1 MITLNEIMGKKN
13 VKTVMNDLYKKSY
26 NKRAFIEFQKYYE
39 NNKQIIRQ
47 EIENNKY
54 QPENI
59 ILKEIINYKGKRRL
73 VSILNIKDKFISKL
87 LLEVLEKY
95 IAPNFSENSF
105 AYQKGKGTTQAIL
118 KIKKLVEEGNEIV
131 GKIDI
136 KDYFD
141 TINHEKLLKMMQ
153 DVKIER
159 RVIELIN
166 KFIKCKVDYQY
177 STYTKTQGII
187 QGSPLSAILSN
198 IYLDS
203 FDKELDKLNIKY
215 IRYCDD
221 INIFGKDKKEVYST
235 IKFIEKRLKEQ
246 YLLNINH
253 NKTEITN
260 VFYTK
265 FLGYKLIK
273 NKFGVEIVKISKE
286 VQYTNRWRTNSLEKI
301 NNEYHIV
308 NEGILSQSD
317 YTILFENKNKK
328 VYIPIEATK
337 ILNIYSNI
345 IINSNFFNLMNSKN
359 IIVNLFDKH
368 NRYIGKFIPNNTRK
382 SCLLLLKQVEIYND
396 YNKRMNMAKD
406 ILSSEIYNLK
416 SNLKYYNRR
425 YNHDIKEKIK
435 LIEKAE
441 KEINLIK
448 EHEKLLLCEARIKG
462 IYYSCF
468 NEILQNEKF
477 KFIKRSK
484 RPPQDPINALISFGN
499 TLLYNYIAKEI
510 YKTKLDIRIAYLHSS
525 NNRYESLNLDLADIF
540 KPIIVD
546 KIIFKLINKKIINDR
561 LHFENINGGGYLT
574 GEGKNIVINE
584 FYKKIKDI
592 TTIGNN
598 KMSYE
603 KIIRKEIYKL
613 SNSIMNEEKYKAFKY
628 Y

>member
-1 MITLNEIMGKKN
+1 MGKQN

-26 NKRAFIEFQKYYE
+26 SKRAFIEFQKYYE

-59 ILKEIINYKGKRRL
+59 ILKEIINYRGKRRS

-95 IAPNFSENSF
+95 IAPDFSENSF

-153 DVKIER
+153 NVKIER

-301 NNEYHIV
+301 NNEYHII

-435 LIEKAE
+435 LIEKTE

-525 NNRYESLNLDLADIF
+525 NNSYESLNLDLADIF

-561 LHFENINGGGYLT
+561 LHFENINGGVYLT

-598 KMSYE
+598 KTSYE

>member
-1 MITLNEIMGKKN
+1 MITLNEIMGKQN

-26 NKRAFIEFQKYYE
+26 SKRAFIEFQKYYE

-59 ILKEIINYKGKRRL
+59 ILKEIINYRGKRRL

-95 IAPNFSENSF
+95 IAPDFSENSF

-118 KIKKLVEEGNEIV
+118 KINKLVEEGNEIV

-561 LHFENINGGGYLT
+561 LHFENINGGVYLT

>member
-1 MITLNEIMGKKN
+1 MITLNEIMGKQN

-26 NKRAFIEFQKYYE
+26 SKRAFIEFQKYYE

-187 QGSPLSAILSN
+187 QGSTLSAILSN

-301 NNEYHIV
+301 NNEYHII

-345 IINSNFFNLMNSKN
+345 IINSNFFNLMNSKD

-484 RPPQDPINALISFGN
+484 RPPQDPINALISFGK

>member
-13 VKTVMNDLYKKSY
+13 VKIVLNDLYKKS
-26 NKRAFIEFQKYYE
+26 NRKKAFIEFQKYYE

-166 KFIKCKVDYQY
+166 KFIKCKVVYQY

-435 LIEKAE
+435 LIEKTE

-525 NNRYESLNLDLADIF
+525 NNSYESLNLDLADIF

-561 LHFENINGGGYLT
+561 LHFENINGGVYLT

-598 KMSYE
+598 KTSYE

>member
-1 MITLNEIMGKKN
+1 MITLNEIMGKQN

-26 NKRAFIEFQKYYE
+26 SKRAFIEFQKYYE

-301 NNEYHIV
+301 NNEYHII

-484 RPPQDPINALISFGN
+484 RLPQDPINALISFGN

-561 LHFENINGGGYLT
+561 LHFENINGGVYLT

>member
-1 MITLNEIMGKKN
+1 MITLNEIMGKQN

-26 NKRAFIEFQKYYE
+26 SKRAFIEFQKYYE

-425 YNHDIKEKIK
+425 YNHDIKGKIK

-525 NNRYESLNLDLADIF
+525 NNRYESLNLDLANIF

-561 LHFENINGGGYLT
+561 LHFENINGGVYLT

>member
-1 MITLNEIMGKKN
+1 MITLNEIMGKQN

-26 NKRAFIEFQKYYE
+26 SKRAFIEFQKYYE

-260 VFYTK
+260 VFYTI

-435 LIEKAE
+435 LIEKTE

-525 NNRYESLNLDLADIF
+525 NNRYESLNLDLANIF

-561 LHFENINGGGYLT
+561 LHFENINGGVYLT

>member
-1 MITLNEIMGKKN
+1 MITLNEIMGKQN

-26 NKRAFIEFQKYYE
+26 SKRAFIEFQKYYE

-59 ILKEIINYKGKRRL
+59 ILKEIINYRGKRRS

-95 IAPNFSENSF
+95 IAPDFSENSF

-118 KIKKLVEEGNEIV
+118 KINKLVEEGNEIV

-435 LIEKAE
+435 LIEKTE

-525 NNRYESLNLDLADIF
+525 NNRYESLNLDLANIF

-561 LHFENINGGGYLT
+561 LHFENINGGVYLT

>member
-13 VKTVMNDLYKKSY
+13 VKIVLNDLYKKS
-26 NKRAFIEFQKYYE
+26 NSKKAFIEFQKYYE

-95 IAPNFSENSF
+95 IAPNFSENSY

-301 NNEYHIV
+301 NNEYHII

-561 LHFENINGGGYLT
+561 LHFENINGGVYLT

>member
-1 MITLNEIMGKKN
+1 MITLNEIMGKQN

-26 NKRAFIEFQKYYE
+26 SKRAFIEFQKYYE

-95 IAPNFSENSF
+95 IAPDFSENSY

-301 NNEYHIV
+301 NNEYHII

-317 YTILFENKNKK
+317 YTILFENKKKK

-345 IINSNFFNLMNSKN
+345 IINSDFFNLMNSKD

-561 LHFENINGGGYLT
+561 LHFENINGGVYLT

>member
-26 NKRAFIEFQKYYE
+26 SKRAFIEFQKYYE

-435 LIEKAE
+435 LIEKTE

-525 NNRYESLNLDLADIF
+525 NNRYESLNLDLANIF

-561 LHFENINGGGYLT
+561 LHFENINGGVYLT

>member
-1 MITLNEIMGKKN
+1 MITLNEIMGKQN

-26 NKRAFIEFQKYYE
+26 SKRAFIEFQKYYE

-301 NNEYHIV
+301 NNEYHII

-345 IINSNFFNLMNSKN
+345 IINSNFFNLMNSKD

-546 KIIFKLINKKIINDR
+546 KIIFKLINKKIINYR

>member
-1 MITLNEIMGKKN
+1 MITLNEIMGKQN

-26 NKRAFIEFQKYYE
+26 SKRAFIEFQKYYE

-166 KFIKCKVDYQY
+166 KFIKCKVVYQY

-221 INIFGKDKKEVYST
+221 INIFGKDKKEVYNT
-235 IKFIEKRLKEQ
+235 IKFIEKKLKEQ
-246 YLLNINH
+246 YLLNIN
-253 NKTEITN
+253 NKKTEITN
-260 VFYTK
+260 AFYTK

-273 NKFGVEIVKISKE
+273 NKFGVEIVKITKE
-286 VQYTNRWRTNSLEKI
+286 VKYTNRWRTNSLEKI
-301 NNEYHIV
+301 NNEYHII

-561 LHFENINGGGYLT
+561 LHFENINGGVYLT

-598 KMSYE
+598 KTSYE

>member
-1 MITLNEIMGKKN
+1 MITLNEIMGKQN

-26 NKRAFIEFQKYYE
+26 SKRAFIEFQKYYE

-253 NKTEITN
+253 NQTEITN
-260 VFYTK
+260 VFYTI

-301 NNEYHIV
+301 NNEYHII

-561 LHFENINGGGYLT
+561 LHFENINGGVYLT

>member
-1 MITLNEIMGKKN
+1 MITLNEIMGKQN

-26 NKRAFIEFQKYYE
+26 SKRAFIEFQKYYE

-301 NNEYHIV
+301 NNEYHII

-435 LIEKAE
+435 LIEKTE

-525 NNRYESLNLDLADIF
+525 NNRYESLNLDLANIF

-561 LHFENINGGGYLT
+561 LHFENINGGVYLT

>member
-1 MITLNEIMGKKN
+1 MITLNEIMGKQN

-26 NKRAFIEFQKYYE
+26 SKRAFIEFQKYYE

-253 NKTEITN
+253 NQTEITN
-260 VFYTK
+260 VFYTI

-301 NNEYHIV
+301 NNEYHII

-435 LIEKAE
+435 LIEKTE

-561 LHFENINGGGYLT
+561 LHFENINGGVYLT

>member
-1 MITLNEIMGKKN
+1 MITLNEIMGKQN

-26 NKRAFIEFQKYYE
+26 SKRAFIEFQKYYE

-95 IAPNFSENSF
+95 IAPNFSENSY

-301 NNEYHIV
+301 NNEYHII

-435 LIEKAE
+435 LIEKTE

-561 LHFENINGGGYLT
+561 LHFENINGGVYLT

>member
-118 KIKKLVEEGNEIV
+118 KIKKLVEEGKEIV

-221 INIFGKDKKEVYST
+221 INIFGKDKKEVYNT

-253 NKTEITN
+253 NQTEITN

-301 NNEYHIV
+301 NNEYHII

-435 LIEKAE
+435 LIEKTE

-561 LHFENINGGGYLT
+561 LHFENINGGVYLT

>member
-1 MITLNEIMGKKN
+1 MITLNEIMGKQN

-26 NKRAFIEFQKYYE
+26 SKKAFIEFQKYYE

-118 KIKKLVEEGNEIV
+118 KIKKLVEEGKEIV

-141 TINHEKLLKMMQ
+141 TINHEKLSKMMQ
-153 DVKIER
+153 DVKIEKS
-159 RVIELIN
+159 VIELIN

-525 NNRYESLNLDLADIF
+525 NNSYESLNLDLADIF

-561 LHFENINGGGYLT
+561 LHFENINGGVYLT

>member
-1 MITLNEIMGKKN
+1 MITLNEIMGKQN

-26 NKRAFIEFQKYYE
+26 SKRAFIEFQKYYE

-301 NNEYHIV
+301 NNEYHII

>member
-13 VKTVMNDLYKKSY
+13 VKIVLNDLYKKS
-26 NKRAFIEFQKYYE
+26 NRKKAFIEFQKYYE

-166 KFIKCKVDYQY
+166 KFIKCKVVYQY

-221 INIFGKDKKEVYST
+221 INIFGKDKKEVYNT
-235 IKFIEKRLKEQ
+235 IKFIEKKLKEQ
-246 YLLNINH
+246 YLLNIN
-253 NKTEITN
+253 NKKTEITN
-260 VFYTK
+260 AFYTK

-425 YNHDIKEKIK
+425 YNHDIKGKIK

-499 TLLYNYIAKEI
+499 TLLYNYITKEI

-546 KIIFKLINKKIINDR
+546 KMIFKLINKKIINDN
-561 LHFENINGGGYLT
+561 LHFENINGGVYLT

-584 FYKKIKDI
+584 FYKKIRDMI
-592 TTIGNN
+592 TIGNN

>member
-1 MITLNEIMGKKN
+1 MITLNEIMGKQN

-26 NKRAFIEFQKYYE
+26 SKRAFIEFQKYYE

-166 KFIKCKVDYQY
+166 KFIKCKVVYQY

-301 NNEYHIV
+301 NNEYHII

-561 LHFENINGGGYLT
+561 LHFENINGGVYLT

>member
-1 MITLNEIMGKKN
+1 MITLNEIMGKPN

-26 NKRAFIEFQKYYE
+26 SKRAFIEFQKYYE

-95 IAPNFSENSF
+95 IAPDFSENSF

-260 VFYTK
+260 VFYTI

-301 NNEYHIV
+301 NNEYHII

-435 LIEKAE
+435 LIEKTE

-525 NNRYESLNLDLADIF
+525 NNSYESLNLDLADIF

-561 LHFENINGGGYLT
+561 LHFENINGGVYLT

>member
-1 MITLNEIMGKKN
+1 MITLNEIMGKQN

-26 NKRAFIEFQKYYE
+26 SKRAFIEFQKYYE

-59 ILKEIINYKGKRRL
+59 ILKEIINYRGKRRS

-95 IAPNFSENSF
+95 IAPDFSENSY

-301 NNEYHIV
+301 NNEYHII

-345 IINSNFFNLMNSKN
+345 IINSDFFNLMNSKD

-561 LHFENINGGGYLT
+561 LHFENINGGVYLT

>member
-1 MITLNEIMGKKN
+1 MITLNEIMGKQN

-26 NKRAFIEFQKYYE
+26 SKRAFIEFQKYYE

-95 IAPNFSENSF
+95 IAPDFSENSF

-235 IKFIEKRLKEQ
+235 IKFLEKRLKEQ

-301 NNEYHIV
+301 NNEYHII

-337 ILNIYSNI
+337 ILNVYSNI

-561 LHFENINGGGYLT
+561 LHFENINGGVYLT

>member
-1 MITLNEIMGKKN
+1 MITLNEIMGKQN

-26 NKRAFIEFQKYYE
+26 SKRAFIEFQKYYE

-95 IAPNFSENSF
+95 IAPNFSENSY

-301 NNEYHIV
+301 NNEYHII

-345 IINSNFFNLMNSKN
+345 IINSNFFNLMNSKD

>member
-1 MITLNEIMGKKN
+1 MITLNEIMGKPN

-26 NKRAFIEFQKYYE
+26 SKRAFIEFQKYYE

-118 KIKKLVEEGNEIV
+118 KIKKLVEEGKEIV

-253 NKTEITN
+253 NQTEITN

-301 NNEYHIV
+301 NNEYHII

-561 LHFENINGGGYLT
+561 LHFENINGGVYLT

>member
-1 MITLNEIMGKKN
+1 MITLNEIMGKQN

-26 NKRAFIEFQKYYE
+26 SKRAFIEFQKYYE

-59 ILKEIINYKGKRRL
+59 ILKEIINYRGKRRS

-118 KIKKLVEEGNEIV
+118 KIKKLVEEGKEIV

-301 NNEYHIV
+301 NNEYHII

-499 TLLYNYIAKEI
+499 ILLYNYIAKEI

>member
-1 MITLNEIMGKKN
+1 MITLNEIMGKQN

-26 NKRAFIEFQKYYE
+26 SKRAFIEFQKYYE

-95 IAPNFSENSF
+95 IAPDFSENSF

-118 KIKKLVEEGNEIV
+118 KINKLVEEGNEIV

-561 LHFENINGGGYLT
+561 LHFENINGGVYLT